1 MGLTACGAY
10 PDPIGAVAHKK
21 GQASVTTLANRGPLP
36 FRRFS
41 TARCAE
47 ITSAFYSFVV
57 ISHMIRQATRL
68 AADSLPPLFPCQLS
82 SKSFRPKLLRT
93 LFALSHATARS
104 KPCVFSCLRTLC
116 RRNGRV
122 GGLPRIS
129 LEPALVLPC
138 FAVDRYAVTPKVD
151 RCAVTYK
158 YKYDQAHWRALER
171 PRVELRGPGGQR
183 GGGWHPERRNRHC
196 HQQSRRRAGDRAGQ

>member
-41 TARCAE
+41 TARCEE

-57 ISHMIRQATRL
+57 ISHMIRHATRL
-68 AADSLPPLFPCQLS
+68 ASDSPPPLFPCQLS

-122 GGLPRIS
+122 GGYDPVENSRVSPANYQLSTVDFPAVPLATIS
-129 LEPALVLPC
+129 
-138 FAVDRYAVTPKVD
+138 Y
-151 RCAVTYK
+151 
-158 YKYDQAHWRALER
+158 
-171 PRVELRGPGGQR
+171 
-183 GGGWHPERRNRHC
+183 
-196 HQQSRRRAGDRAGQ
+196 